1 MDDLVVQIEAQY
13 CPPLDPALVS
23 AILLDYDVE
32 NAEDLAAAR
41 RTLDELK
48 EDAILNEA
56 VAFDPSG
63 TGAVDQD
70 PISNDH
76 TESHVGTSASQSR
89 ETDSTSLT
97 NDISALD
104 FDDGLTESAS
114 EDETRE
120 KVTDFDQLD
129 EATKI
134 RRLQRIFRELSRY
147 TIQHTLRKYNGK
159 WDAAVDDLLSQAA
172 LLNADGLSAEDLV
185 VAKGIDG
192 FSEQHHLQRGRKGKA
207 RNRKPRN
214 PNERRSSSLPGL
226 HEASRADTK
235 NTWKTA
241 AEDINFI
248 ASRTGM
254 STAHISSIYYSK
266 GASVSQTIGA
276 VLGSLFED
284 RTTSRVDDAIV
295 VTQATELKHDFPT
308 ISMDY
313 LQALIKITYPSRDAA
328 HELAKAL
335 VSKPST
341 TDAGGIRIIP
351 QFAPL
356 DGVDGNT
363 SWNEITRKA
372 RSATSSRS
380 TSLDVASSAA
390 RKDAYA
396 QAQAIAYSKA
406 GAAHRKARSDRLMG
420 GAAAYYG
427 QLGREYAALSSSAAA
442 ETADRLVAS
451 QSMSNELDLHGVDVA
466 NAVRIAREKVA
477 AWWDRLGENRVN
489 GRTGAEER
497 LAGYRIVVGLGKHSE
512 GGRSKL
518 GPAVTKML
526 KQEGWRVE
534 SLGAVVTVK
543 GRLVR

>member
-1 MDDLVVQIEAQY
+1 MDDIAAQIEAQF

-32 NAEDLAAAR
+32 NAEGLAAAR
-41 RTLDELK
+41 RILDELK
-48 EDAILNEA
+48 EHAILNEA

-63 TGAVDQD
+63 TGAVNQD

-76 TESHVGTSASQSR
+76 TETHVGTSASQSQ

-97 NDISALD
+97 NEISALD
-104 FDDGLTESAS
+104 FEEGPTESAS
-114 EDETRE
+114 EDETQE
-120 KVTDFDQLD
+120 EVTNFDHLD
-129 EATKI
+129 EATKV

-159 WDAAVDDLLSQAA
+159 WDSAVDDLLSQAA
-172 LLNADGLSAEDLV
+172 LLNADGLSAEDLF

-192 FSEQHHLQRGRKGKA
+192 FSEEHLLQRGRRGKA
-207 RNRKPRN
+207 RNRKSRK

-226 HEASRADTK
+226 HEAGHADME

-241 AEDINFI
+241 AEDIDFI
-248 ASRTGM
+248 ASRTGI
-254 STAHISSIYYSK
+254 STAHISSIYHSN
-266 GASVSQTIGA
+266 GASVSQTIA
-276 VLGSLFED
+276 ALLGSLFED
-284 RTTSRVDDAIV
+284 RATSRVDDAII
-295 VTQATELKHDFPT
+295 VTQATELLHDFPT
-308 ISMDY
+308 ISIDY
-313 LQALIKITYPSRDAA
+313 LQALIKITYPSQGAA

-335 VSKPST
+335 VSQPST

-363 SWNEITRKA
+363 SWNEITKKA

-390 RKDAYA
+390 RRDDYA
-396 QAQAIAYSKA
+396 QAQAIAYSKV
-406 GAAHRKARSDRLMG
+406 GAANRKAKSDRLMG

-427 QLGREYAALSSSAAA
+427 QLAREYAALSSSAAA
-442 ETADRLVAS
+442 ETADRLAAS
-451 QSMSNELDLHGVDVA
+451 QSTHNELDLHGVDVA
-466 NAVRIAREKVA
+466 NAVRIAREKVT
-477 AWWDRLGENRVN
+477 AWWDRLGENRIN

-497 LAGYRIVVGLGKHSE
+497 QAGYRIVVGLGKHSE

-534 SLGAVVTVK
+534 SLGAVITVK
-543 GRLVR
+543 SRSMR